1 MNSLS
6 DTRYVVSAFIVCS
19 MPSASMYL
27 AITSMSVLS
36 LIPLILKY
44 AFLDGLIEIVNN
56 TLSSLI
62 SYPLIVHI
70 LLAVSSAFVPFAET
84 FTRALSLTALT
95 YKSALS
101 VVTVAS
107 YTSAVEPL
115 ITSFLT
121 LPISSVPS
129 TLTDSRLVFALYI
142 VKVYV
147 LSFVPDEV
155 LH

>member
-44 AFLDGLIEIVNN
+44 AFLSTLILLDGLIEIVNN

-70 LLAVSSAFVPFAET
+70 LLAVSYAFVPFAET

-129 TLTDSRLVFALYI
+129 TLTDSRLVFAL
-142 VKVYV
+142 
-147 LSFVPDEV
+147 
-155 LH
+155 